1 MKSILCLSALL
12 LAASLNAR
20 GDTIAVK
27 AGRVIPV
34 AGDELKNVTILI
46 DNGVI
51 KAIGADIEVPLEA
64 IVIDAAD
71 KVVFPGLVE
80 AHSQGGLD
88 QPNETVNVTPF
99 VNVYD
104 ALDPVSFYF
113 EDAQREGMTTIL
125 VIPGNSCVIGGM
137 GRIVRPLGLTV
148 EDMTVDPI
156 GGLKLA
162 TSPKQSLNR
171 MALMAEMRKAFLE
184 MDRALEDL
192 AEKKYADKKKEE
204 SGKDEVHY
212 DPTVARKEGRALI
225 TDSDIDDRFRN
236 LNLLAQGR
244 VPAYIYCAEPQDVQ
258 PAVQLAKDRN
268 FLARTTFVL
277 GAACWKAKDELKEA
291 GRPVI
296 LSPELVH
303 KEIDPVT
310 LEEQETFV
318 PGVFAAAQI
327 PFAFLRTN
335 ETDMGRSR
343 LWYQAAFAVK
353 QGLDRGLALKAITL
367 VPAQILGLGDRIGSI
382 EVGKVGNLVVL
393 TGDPLSVTSW
403 VDQVILEGRLI
414 YERAKDKRL
423 KKLTDPARAKEES

>member
-1 MKSILCLSALL
+1 MKSILLISALL
-12 LAASLNAR
+12 FAPALAAADS
-20 GDTIAVK
+20 IAIK

-34 AGDELKNVTILI
+34 VGEELKNVTIVI
-46 DNGVI
+46 ENGVI
-51 KAIGADIEVPLEA
+51 KAIGADVTVPVETL
-64 IVIDAAD
+64 VIDAGD
-71 KVVFPGLVE
+71 KVVFPALVE
-80 AHSQGGLD
+80 AQTQGGLD

-113 EDAQREGMTTIL
+113 EDAQREGIATLL
-125 VIPGNSCVIGGM
+125 VIPGNFCVIGGM
-137 GRIVRPLGLTV
+137 GRIVRPQGLTV

-162 TSPKQSLNR
+162 TTPKLGMNR
-171 MALMAEMRKAFLE
+171 MTHMAEMRKAFLE
-184 MDRALEDL
+184 MDRAMEDL

-212 DPTVARKEGRALI
+212 DPAVARKEGRALI
-225 TDSDIDDRFRN
+225 TDADIDDRFRN
-236 LNLLAQGR
+236 LYFLTQGR
-244 VPAYIYCAEPQDVQ
+244 LPAYIYCGEPQDVQ
-258 PAVQLAKDRN
+258 PAIQLAKDRG

-277 GAACWKAKDELKEA
+277 GASCWKAKDELKAA

-303 KEIDPVT
+303 KEVDPIT
-310 LEEQETFV
+310 LEEKETFV
-318 PGVFAAAQI
+318 PGVFASAQI
-327 PFAFLRTN
+327 PFALLRTN
-335 ETDMGRSR
+335 EVDMGRSH

-353 QGLDRGLALKAITL
+353 QGLDRATALKAITL
-367 VPAQILGLGDRIGSI
+367 VPAQILGLGEKLGSI
-382 EVGKVGNLVVL
+382 EVGKTGNLVVL
-393 TGDPLSVTSW
+393 TGDPLSVTTW
-403 VDQVILEGRLI
+403 VDEMILEGRVV